1 MQDNDAICSQSS
13 LDSSGRSSIC
23 QPKFAVSLKWNVQ
36 LATPCSSS
44 STAIEVACR
53 LSSKIKFHVRFEN
66 VLAQLPPEGV
76 SGDPT
81 QEMAS
86 APSLPKATA
95 EFIGPPADNASRRTE
110 RVITPSVCLHQ
121 VDQGLPT
128 HTKRL
133 IPTI

>member
-1 MQDNDAICSQSS
+1 MERAARHPLLIK
-13 LDSSGRSSIC
+13 LDRNRGRL
-23 QPKFAVSLKWNVQ
+23 Q
-36 LATPCSSS
+36 
-44 STAIEVACR
+44 

-95 EFIGPPADNASRRTE
+95 EFIGPPADNASRIE
-110 RVITPSVCLHQ
+110 LNESSLPVCLHQ

-128 HTKRL
+128 PRSDSSPQSSGCCNPGGEPRPASQRKAQPATRL
-133 IPTI
+133 HIARSSR